1 MIKYNDFQFLK
12 ELVPA
17 IPFFNRLNQKIYTVS
32 FEDEN
37 SLGGFAFV
45 DDGNGVFQGLCY
57 GRGNW
62 LSDELIQK
70 AQAYARDE
78 LKAVKIYS
86 RCNIANKKSIAVAQK
101 TGMTIVKTGSDYVL
115 LEVTRQ

>member
-1 MIKYNDFQFLK
+1 MIKYNDFTFIK

-17 IPFFNRLNQKIYTVS
+17 IPYLTTKLIYSVS
-32 FEDEN
+32 YIDEN

-86 RCNIANKKSIAVAQK
+86 RCNIANKKSIAIAQK

-115 LEVTRQ
+115 LEVTKQ

>member
-1 MIKYNDFQFLK
+1 MIKYNDFTFIK
-12 ELVPA
+12 ELVPG
-17 IPFFNRLNQKIYTVS
+17 IPYLTAKPIYSVS
-32 FEDEN
+32 YIDEN

-45 DDGNGVFQGLCY
+45 DQGEGVFEGLCY

-86 RCNIANKKSIAVAQK
+86 RCNIANKKSIAIAQK
-101 TGMTIVKTGSDYVL
+101 TGMTIVKTGSDYVM
-115 LEVTRQ
+115 LEVKK